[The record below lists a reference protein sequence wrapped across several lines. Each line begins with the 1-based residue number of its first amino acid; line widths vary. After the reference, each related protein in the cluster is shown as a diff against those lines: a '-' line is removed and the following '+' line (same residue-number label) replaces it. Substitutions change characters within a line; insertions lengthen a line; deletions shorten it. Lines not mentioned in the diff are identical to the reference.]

1 MSNTINLMNNTI
13 NNDISIQIKDILD
26 NNQLEDLK
34 EFIDKRKCLNS
45 ANMSLVYLFH
55 IIQSAGILT
64 TTIATGYNY
73 KELIWVG
80 IGLNLVASLIN
91 TFEHQNNS
99 MSKRLL
105 KDIMA
110 IKNNTYI
117 GPSEIVEPDKDNQTS
132 NTGTLAK
139 GVNIDQIIADYQA
152 TIEKDKKDKITN
164 ETFHL

>member
-1 MSNTINLMNNTI
+1 MNNTI
-13 NNDISIQIKDILD
+13 NNDISLQIKNILD

-45 ANMSLVYLFH
+45 TNMSLIYLFH

-91 TFEHQNNS
+91 TFEHLNNS

-110 IKNNTYI
+110 IKDNTYI
-117 GPSEIVEPDKDNQTS
+117 GPSEIVEPDKDNQLS
-132 NTGTLAK
+132 NTVTLAK
-139 GVNIDQIIADYQA
+139 DINIDKIIADYHA
-152 TIEKDKKDKITN
+152 NNEKEKNALETHMTLN